1 MLDFPARPAPSPAA
15 GAIYRPL
22 LWNGTAWGQRPP
34 AELYQY
40 FHLNNLFLMSYSF
53 LFMSIYELLKLSI
66 LTLLVFSPLTRVL
79 EEK

>member
-1 MLDFPARPAPSPAA
+1 
-15 GAIYRPL
+15 
-22 LWNGTAWGQRPP
+22 
-34 AELYQY
+34 
-40 FHLNNLFLMSYSF
+40 MSYSF